1 MKKIKCLLKEPSKEA
16 VEIEIEDTLEN
27 YQKLVGGGYI
37 DVVSIGRYH
46 NILPNNMVFVV
57 NDVGLLLGLKAN
69 IMHGLNYIAGNI
81 VVAKTNSLGE
91 FVDLTKEDIKLAN
104 AYLIEKANELFLYR
118 LLGVINC

>member
-16 VEIEIEDTLEN
+16 VEIEIDDTLEN
-27 YQKLVGGGYI
+27 YQKLVGGDI
-37 DVVSIGRYH
+37 EVVSIGRYR
-46 NILPNNMVFVV
+46 NILPENIVFVV
-57 NDVGLLLGLKAN
+57 NDVGLLEGLKAN
-69 IMHGLNYIAGNI
+69 IMHGLNYVAGNI

-91 FVDLTKEDIKLAN
+91 FIDLTKEDIKLSN

>member
-1 MKKIKCLLKEPSKEA
+1 MKIKCLLKEPSKEA

-27 YQKLVGGGYI
+27 YQKLVGGYI
-37 DVVSIGRYH
+37 EVVTIGRYR
-46 NILPNNMVFVV
+46 NILPENMVFVV
-57 NDVGLLLGLKAN
+57 NDVGLLIGLKPN
-69 IMHGLNYIAGNI
+69 IMHGLNYLAGNI

-91 FVDLTKEDIKLAN
+91 FIDLTKEDIKLAN

>member
-27 YQKLVGGGYI
+27 YQKLVGGDI
-37 DVVSIGRYH
+37 EVVSIGRYR
-46 NILPNNMVFVV
+46 NILPENIVFVV
-57 NDVGLLLGLKAN
+57 NDVGLLIGLKPN
-69 IMHGLNYIAGNI
+69 IMHGLNYLASNI

-91 FVDLTKEDIKLAN
+91 FISLTDKDIKLTKS
-104 AYLIEKANELFLYR
+104 YLIEKANELFLYR

>member
-27 YQKLVGGGYI
+27 YQKLVGGDI
-37 DVVSIGRYH
+37 EVVSIGRYRNTLPD
-46 NILPNNMVFVV
+46 NIVFVV
-57 NDVGLLLGLKAN
+57 NDVGLLIGLKPN
-69 IMHGLNYIAGNI
+69 IMHGLNYLAGNI

-91 FVDLTKEDIKLAN
+91 FIDLTKEDIKLAKS
-104 AYLIEKANELFLYR
+104 YLIEKANELFLYR

>member
-27 YQKLVGGGYI
+27 YQKLVGGDI
-37 DVVSIGRYH
+37 EVVSIGRYR
-46 NILPNNMVFVV
+46 NILPENIVFVV
-57 NDVGLLLGLKAN
+57 NDVGLIIGLKPN
-69 IMHGLNYIAGNI
+69 IMHGINYIAGNI

-91 FVDLTKEDIKLAN
+91 FIDLTKEDIKLAN
-104 AYLIEKANELFLYR
+104 AYLKEQANALLLYR

>member
-27 YQKLVGGGYI
+27 YQKLVGGYI
-37 DVVSIGRYH
+37 EVVSIGRYR
-46 NILPNNMVFVV
+46 NILPNNIVFVV
-57 NDVGLLLGLKAN
+57 NDVGLLIGLKAN
-69 IMHGLNYIAGNI
+69 IMHGLNYLAGNI

-91 FVDLTKEDIKLAN
+91 FIDLTKEDIKLAN

>member
-27 YQKLVGGGYI
+27 YQKLVGGDI
-37 DVVSIGRYH
+37 EVVSIGRYR
-46 NILPNNMVFVV
+46 NILPENIVFVV
-57 NDVGLLLGLKAN
+57 NDVGLIIGLKPN
-69 IMHGLNYIAGNI
+69 IMHGINYIAGNI

-91 FVDLTKEDIKLAN
+91 FIDLTKEDIKLAN

>member
-27 YQKLVGGGYI
+27 YQKLVGGYI
-37 DVVSIGRYH
+37 EVVTIGRYR
-46 NILPNNMVFVV
+46 NILPTNIVFVV
-57 NDVGLLLGLKAN
+57 NDVGLIIGLKPN
-69 IMHGLNYIAGNI
+69 IMHGINYIAGNI

-91 FVDLTKEDIKLAN
+91 FIDLTKEDIKLAN

>member
-27 YQKLVGGGYI
+27 YQKLVGGDI
-37 DVVSIGRYH
+37 EVVSIGRYR
-46 NILPNNMVFVV
+46 NILPENIVFVV
-57 NDVGLLLGLKAN
+57 NDVGLLIGLKPN
-69 IMHGLNYIAGNI
+69 IMHGLNYLAGNI

-91 FVDLTKEDIKLAN
+91 FIDLTKEDIKLAN

>member
-1 MKKIKCLLKEPSKEA
+1 MKMIKCLLKEPNKEA

-27 YQKLVGGGYI
+27 YQKLVGGDI
-37 DVVSIGRYH
+37 EVVSIGRYR
-46 NILPNNMVFVV
+46 NILPENIVFVV
-57 NDVGLLLGLKAN
+57 NDVGLLIGLKPN
-69 IMHGLNYIAGNI
+69 IMHGLNYLAGNI

-91 FVDLTKEDIKLAN
+91 FIDLTKEDIKLAN

>member
-1 MKKIKCLLKEPSKEA
+1 MKMIKCLLKEPNKEA

-27 YQKLVGGGYI
+27 YQKLVGGDI
-37 DVVSIGRYH
+37 EVVSIGRYR
-46 NILPNNMVFVV
+46 NILPNNIVFVV
-57 NDVGLLLGLKAN
+57 NDVGLLIGLKPN

-81 VVAKTNSLGE
+81 VVAKTNSFGE
-91 FVDLTKEDIKLAN
+91 FIDLTKEDIKLAN

>member
-27 YQKLVGGGYI
+27 YQKLVGGYI
-37 DVVSIGRYH
+37 DVVSIGRYR

>member
-27 YQKLVGGGYI
+27 YQKLVGGDI
-37 DVVSIGRYH
+37 EVVSIGRYR
-46 NILPNNMVFVV
+46 NILPENIVFVV
-57 NDVGLLLGLKAN
+57 NDVGLIIGLKPN

-91 FVDLTKEDIKLAN
+91 FIDLTKEDIKLTKS
-104 AYLIEKANELFLYR
+104 YLIEKANELFLYR

>member
-27 YQKLVGGGYI
+27 YQKLVGDDI
-37 DVVSIGRYH
+37 EVVSIGRYC
-46 NILPNNMVFVV
+46 NILPENIVFVV
-57 NDVGLLLGLKAN
+57 NDVGLLIGLKPN
-69 IMHGLNYIAGNI
+69 IMHGLNYLAGNI

-91 FVDLTKEDIKLAN
+91 FIDLTKEDIKLAN

>member
-1 MKKIKCLLKEPSKEA
+1 MKMIKCLLKEPNQEA

-27 YQKLVGGGYI
+27 YQKLVDGDI
-37 DVVSIGRYH
+37 EVVSIGRYR
-46 NILPNNMVFVV
+46 NILPNNIVFVV
-57 NDVGLLLGLKAN
+57 NDVGLLIGLKPN
-69 IMHGLNYIAGNI
+69 IMHGINYIAGNI

-91 FVDLTKEDIKLAN
+91 FIDLTKEDIKLAN

>member
-1 MKKIKCLLKEPSKEA
+1 MKKIKCLLKEPNKEA

-27 YQKLVGGGYI
+27 YQKLVGGDI
-37 DVVSIGRYH
+37 EVVSIGRYR
-46 NILPNNMVFVV
+46 NILPENIVFVV
-57 NDVGLLLGLKAN
+57 NDVGLLIGLKPN
-69 IMHGLNYIAGNI
+69 IMHGLNYLAGNI

-91 FVDLTKEDIKLAN
+91 FIDLTKEDIKLAN

>member
-27 YQKLVGGGYI
+27 YQKLVGGDI
-37 DVVSIGRYH
+37 EVVSIGRYR
-46 NILPNNMVFVV
+46 NILPENIVFVV
-57 NDVGLLLGLKAN
+57 NDVGLIIGLKPN
-69 IMHGLNYIAGNI
+69 IMHGLNYLAGNI

-91 FVDLTKEDIKLAN
+91 FVDLNNEDIKLAKS
-104 AYLIEKANELFLYR
+104 YLLEKANELFLYR